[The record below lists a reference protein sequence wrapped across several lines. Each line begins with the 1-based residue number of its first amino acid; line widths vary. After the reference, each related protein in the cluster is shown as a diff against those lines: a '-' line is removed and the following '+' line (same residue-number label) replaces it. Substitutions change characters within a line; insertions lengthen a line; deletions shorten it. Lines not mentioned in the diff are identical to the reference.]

1 MNLGI
6 TPANQNIN
14 CKRNN
19 SLQFGMAIKLDK
31 SAHSIIKKQ
40 AVALS
45 EKSRN
50 NFLTKLKE
58 KVERQECNPVNI
70 LIRKAKHRNALAAE
84 IVDSEIGKSMG
95 GIKNQVTSQ
104 PFIGKNGSLK
114 FLDKAEKKAD
124 KLNDTNRKIK
134 TLIDEIPA
142 AEVKD
147 YGKPKI
153 NPGKGTQEID

>member
-19 SLQFGMAIKLDK
+19 SPKFGMAIKLDK

-50 NFLTKLKE
+50 NFFTKLRQA
-58 KVERQECNPVNI
+58 VERQENNPVNI
-70 LIRKAKHRNALAAE
+70 IIRKTKHRNALAAE

-104 PFIGKNGSLK
+104 PFIFKNGNLF
-114 FLDKAEKKAD
+114 FLNKAEIKAN
-124 KLNDTNRKIK
+124 KLNETNNEVRKI
-134 TLIDEIPA
+134 IDGIST
-142 AEVKD
+142 AESKD
-147 YGKPKI
+147 YGKLGGSI
-153 NPGKGTQEID
+153 TAIEA

>member
-6 TPANQNIN
+6 NPVNQNIN

-19 SLQFGMAIKLDK
+19 SPQFGMAIKLDQT
-31 SAHSIIKKQ
+31 AHSIIKKQ

-50 NFLTKLKE
+50 NFFTKLRQA
-58 KVERQECNPVNI
+58 VARQENNPVNI

-104 PFIGKNGSLK
+104 PLVGKNGSLK
-114 FLDKAEKKAD
+114 FLDKAEKKAN
-124 KLNDTNRKIK
+124 KLNETNNEVKK
-134 TLIDEIPA
+134 VIDEIPA
-142 AEVKD
+142 AEAKD
-147 YGKPKI
+147 YGKRGGSI
-153 NPGKGTQEID
+153 TAVEA

>member
-19 SLQFGMAIKLDK
+19 SPKFGMAIKLDPT
-31 SAHSIIKKQ
+31 AHSIIKKQ
-40 AVALS
+40 AVALG

-50 NFLTKLKE
+50 NFFAKLKE
-58 KVERQECNPVNI
+58 AVEKQESNPVNI
-70 LIRKAKHRNALAAE
+70 LIRKAKHRKALAAE

-104 PFIGKNGSLK
+104 PLVGKNGSLK
-114 FLDKAEKKAD
+114 FLDKAQKKAN
-124 KLNDTNRKIK
+124 KLNETNNKIK
-134 TLIDEIPA
+134 ELISDIPA
-142 AEVKD
+142 AEAKD
-147 YGKPKI
+147 YGKGGGYI
-153 NPGKGTQEID
+153 TEVEA